1 MIMPILLY
9 GPDISYKIPIQKSL
23 RKYCSIKH
31 LLLVLI
37 CKKKFDFNLDK
48 RARPITVMIII
59 DYFILTAITICGI
72 LIHCCVRRKRR
83 FKLGRFVFG
92 LDMMDHQSNQSLTER
107 NSMTNFN
114 SQNTISAIECAPL
127 K

>member
-1 MIMPILLY
+1 MRQQCKNK
-9 GPDISYKIPIQKSL
+9 YKKSS
-23 RKYCSIKH
+23 CFH
-31 LLLVLI
+31 V
-37 CKKKFDFNLDK
+37 KKN
-48 RARPITVMIII
+48 IINI
-59 DYFILTAITICGI
+59 NFFLTFTAMNICGI